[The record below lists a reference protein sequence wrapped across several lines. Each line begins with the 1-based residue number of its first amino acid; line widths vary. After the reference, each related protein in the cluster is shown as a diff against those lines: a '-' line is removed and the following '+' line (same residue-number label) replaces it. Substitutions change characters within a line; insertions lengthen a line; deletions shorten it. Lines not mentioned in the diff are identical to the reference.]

1 MSDLSLLVGRRLLR
15 VPLFSFIFLLG
26 GVIPGLAHDG
36 AAPPIRGVVT
46 DTAGVPLSN
55 ARVVI
60 AAANRG
66 TTTAADGSYL
76 LRSVPPGEYHIDV
89 SLIGY
94 APEHVEVLVPASGP
108 DLIVNVQ
115 LRQSPL
121 TLEGIIVTGTPGAAD
136 PLTVTQSTVAVS
148 GKEFDRQVGATIAAT
163 LAEQP
168 GISMRYGGP
177 AASVPVIRGLTGDR
191 VLMLQN
197 GQRTGDLASTSA
209 DHAASV
215 DPLAASRVEVVRGP
229 ASLLYG
235 SSALGGVVNV
245 IGNDIPTNVPNHIE
259 GFVAAQGETAT
270 PGGAATAEAIFPL
283 GESLAVLARGGF
295 RNSNDLRVGGGAT
308 LENTFFENLHG
319 DAGLGYIGEMF
330 SGGAAFNAYGFEYG
344 LPAAPDAEEAGVHIE
359 GARYEATARADWV
372 VGGTALR
379 DIKANASAQWYTH
392 DEVEPDGEIGTNF
405 KLNTQTVDLRAN
417 TDLFNVRGTIGA
429 SGLFR
434 QYEPTGEEALT
445 PDATSNSGGIFIYQ
459 EVPVRGLP
467 INDEFTPRL
476 QFGARYDLYRIE
488 TSDTE
493 DFGAARTLDFDAF
506 SGSAGLSIPF
516 SRKSSAGFSVARAFR
531 APTVEELFSNAFHA
545 ALGSFDIG
553 NPDLVAETNLGVEGV
568 VRAQTEV
575 LNLQFSAYYNQID
588 NYITPNIVGDT
599 LISDEG
605 ETFAVPLNI
614 FSQQDASI
622 RGLEGKIEAVVAR
635 NVVLGA
641 MGDVI
646 DGQFRSDAPLPFLPS
661 GHLGG
666 TARWDDG
673 KFSVGGTVRRA
684 FAQDEVPENEFPTPA
699 YTLVDLSGSYTLT
712 VAGRVNTL
720 TLRADNVL
728 DEEYREATSR
738 IKDFAPN
745 PGRNLSLVFRVLF

>member
-1 MSDLSLLVGRRLLR
+1 MSDLPYLDGRRVLPATLFSLFLLVAGV
-15 VPLFSFIFLLG
+15 VPAFALG
-26 GVIPGLAHDG
+26 A

-55 ARVVI
+55 VRVVL

-76 LRSVPPGEYHIDV
+76 LRSVPPGEYHLDI

-94 APEHVEVLVPASGP
+94 APEHVEVTVPESGP
-108 DLIVNVQ
+108 DVIANVQ

-121 TLEGIIVTGTPGAAD
+121 TLEGIIVTGTVGAAD
-136 PLTVTQSTVAVS
+136 PLTVTQSTTQLS
-148 GKEFDRQVGATIAAT
+148 GKELDRQLGSTIAET
-163 LAEQP
+163 LAGQP
-168 GISMRYGGP
+168 GISSRYGGP

-197 GQRTGDLASTSA
+197 GQRTGDLAGTSS

-259 GFVAAQGETAT
+259 GFIAAQGETAT

-283 GESLAVLARGGF
+283 GSSLAVLARGGF
-295 RNSNDLRVGGGAT
+295 RDADDLRVGGGGK
-308 LENTFFENLHG
+308 LDNTFFENLHG
-319 DAGLGYIGEMF
+319 DAGLGYIGEIF
-330 SGGAAFNAYGFEYG
+330 SGGAAFNAYGFRYG

-359 GARYEATARADWV
+359 GARYEATARGDWV
-372 VGGTALR
+372 LAGTALR

-392 DEVEPDGEIGTNF
+392 DEIEPDGEIGTTF
-405 KLNTQTVDLRAN
+405 KLNTQTADLRAN
-417 TDLFNVRGTIGA
+417 TGFFNVRGTIGA

-445 PDATSNSGGIFIYQ
+445 PDAISNSGGIFLFQ
-459 EVPVRGLP
+459 EVAVRGLP
-467 INDEFTPRL
+467 ISEEFTPRL

-488 TSDTE
+488 TSDSE
-493 DFGAARTLDFDAF
+493 DFGAARALDFDAF

-545 ALGSFDIG
+545 AVGTFDIG
-553 NPDLVAETNLGVEGV
+553 NPNLEAETNLGIEGV

-599 LISDEG
+599 LVAEEG
-605 ETFAVPLNI
+605 ETFAVPLNV

-622 RGLEGKIEAVVAR
+622 RGIEGKVEAIVAP
-635 NVVLGA
+635 NFVLGA

-684 FAQDEVPENEFPTPA
+684 FAQNEVPENEFATPA
-699 YTLVDLSGSYTLT
+699 YTLIDLSGSYSLT

-728 DEEYREATSR
+728 DERYREATSR

-745 PGRNLSLVFRVLF
+745 PGRNLSLVYRVLF